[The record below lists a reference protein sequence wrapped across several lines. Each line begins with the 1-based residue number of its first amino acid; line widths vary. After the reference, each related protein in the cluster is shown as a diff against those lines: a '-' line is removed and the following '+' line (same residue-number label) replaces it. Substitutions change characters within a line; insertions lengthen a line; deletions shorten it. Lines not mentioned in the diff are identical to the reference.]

1 MHESDDGNAKNTDAR
16 ESNIADVCKTRTLSR
31 IISYPR
37 RSLIGAFGPHTR
49 EKGKPSFMGSAA
61 LSAAAKSIRD
71 WSITEGRTSVTP
83 TKAADVFGSLV
94 FNDKVQQERL
104 PKAAYRALR
113 ATITRGEPLD
123 GSTADAVATALK
135 DWAVEH
141 GATHYTHWFS
151 PLTGITAEK
160 HDSFL
165 APASDGSAI
174 AEFRGKELI
183 KGEPDASSFPSG
195 GMRSTFEARGYTAW
209 DPTSPPWLHV
219 NSNNVTLVI
228 PTAFVSWTGE
238 ALDKKTPLLRSMEA
252 VSKQAVRVLKL
263 FGSTAERVFSTC
275 GPEQEY
281 FLIDRNFYFARPDLI
296 NAGRTLF
303 GAKPPKGQE
312 MEDQYFGSIPE
323 RVLACMAEAE
333 LELFKVGVPV
343 KTRHNEVAPS
353 QYEIA
358 PIFENANVAAD
369 HQMMT
374 METIKRIAP
383 KYGLEAL
390 MHEKPFAGVNGSGK
404 HNNWSLS
411 DEFGNNLLGPG
422 DTPHD
427 NMQFL
432 VFCAAVIRGV
442 DRWQGLLRA
451 SIASAGNDH
460 RLGANEA
467 PPAILS
473 IFLGDQL
480 TDIFEQIEKGSAK
493 STKQGGTLD
502 VGASVLPKLP
512 RDAGDRNRTSP
523 FAFTGNKFEFRAV
536 SSGQNI
542 AWPNTA
548 LNVAMADALDS
559 VATEL
564 EGAVAKGQELNKA
577 VATLLTKLIKEHKR
591 IIFNGNGYSAEW
603 EKEAGKRKLL
613 NLKNT
618 VDALPELISPAVIKL
633 LDKYKVL
640 NEREVHA
647 RYEVFLENYNKTVN
661 IEGQLMVLMAN
672 RYILP
677 AALEYQKQIG
687 QSVAAVRAGGAS
699 APQSKKL
706 LGTYTKLVDKFKL
719 QTDALEKVLDHS
731 GGSAEKHAKYM
742 RDKVIPAM
750 TKLRELGD
758 SIEVLTPHEIWP
770 LPTYREMLFVK

>member
-1 MHESDDGNAKNTDAR
+1 
-16 ESNIADVCKTRTLSR
+16 
-31 IISYPR
+31 
-37 RSLIGAFGPHTR
+37 
-49 EKGKPSFMGSAA
+49 MGSAA
-61 LSAAAKSIRD
+61 LSEAIKSIRD
-71 WSITEGRTSVTP
+71 WSINEGRASVKP
-83 TKAADVFGSLV
+83 AKATDTYGSLV
-94 FNDKVQQERL
+94 FNDKAQQERL
-104 PKAAYRALR
+104 PKPAYRALR
-113 ATITRGEPLD
+113 ATITRGETLD
-123 GSTADAVATALK
+123 VATADAVATALK

-141 GATHYTHWFS
+141 GATHYTHWFQ

-165 APASDGSAI
+165 SPTNEGTAI

-209 DPTSPPWLHV
+209 DPTSPPWLHI
-219 NSNNVTLVI
+219 SGSNVTLVI

-263 FGSTAERVFSTC
+263 FGSTAERVFATC

-303 GAKPPKGQE
+303 GATPPKGQE

-323 RVLACMAEAE
+323 RVLACMTEVEAE
-333 LELFKVGVPV
+333 LYKVGVPV

-358 PIFENANVAAD
+358 PVFENANVAAD

-374 METIKRIAP
+374 MEMLKKIAP
-383 KYGLEAL
+383 RYGLAAL
-390 MHEKPFAGVNGSGK
+390 LHEKPFAGVNGSGK

-432 VFCAAVIRGV
+432 VFCAAVLRAV
-442 DRWQGLLRA
+442 DKWQGLLRA

-473 IFLGDQL
+473 VFLGDML
-480 TDIFEQIEKGSAK
+480 TDIFDQIEKGGAK

-502 VGASVLPKLP
+502 VGVSVLPKLP

-542 AWPNTA
+542 AFPNTM
-548 LNVAMADALDS
+548 LNAAMADALDGI
-559 VATEL
+559 ATEL
-564 EGAVAKGQELNKA
+564 ENTRSKGEDLNKA
-577 VATLLTKLIKEHKR
+577 VAKLLTKVIKEHKR
-591 IIFNGNGYSAEW
+591 IIFNGNNYAAEW

-613 NLKNT
+613 NFKNT
-618 VDALPELISPAVIKL
+618 VDALPQLVTKESVAL
-633 LDKYKVL
+633 LERYKIL
-640 NEREVHA
+640 NEREIHA

-661 IEGQLMVLMAN
+661 VEGQLMVLMAH

-677 AALEYQKQIG
+677 AALEYQKRIG
-687 QSVAAVRAGGAS
+687 QSVAAVKQAGAS
-699 APQSKKL
+699 TTQGKKL
-706 LGTYTKLVDKFKL
+706 LTQYAKLADQFKT
-719 QTDALEKVLDHS
+719 QADALAAALDNHAA
-731 GGSAEKHAKYM
+731 GSAEKHAKYM
-742 RDKVIPAM
+742 RDKVIPLM
-750 TKLRELGD
+750 TKLRETGD
-758 SIEVLTPHEIWP
+758 QIEVLTPHEIWP

>member
-1 MHESDDGNAKNTDAR
+1 
-16 ESNIADVCKTRTLSR
+16 
-31 IISYPR
+31 
-37 RSLIGAFGPHTR
+37 
-49 EKGKPSFMGSAA
+49 MGSAA
-61 LSAAAKSIRD
+61 LSEAIKSIRE
-71 WSITEGRTSVTP
+71 WSMSEGRASTSPV
-83 TKAADVFGSLV
+83 KAADLFGSLA
-94 FNDKVQQERL
+94 FNDKAQQERL
-104 PKAAYRALR
+104 PKPVYRALR
-113 ATITRGEPLD
+113 ATITRGEALD
-123 GSTADAVATALK
+123 LSTADAVATALK

-141 GATHYTHWFS
+141 GATHYTHWFQ
-151 PLTGITAEK
+151 PMTGITAEK

-165 APASDGSAI
+165 SPNADGSAI

-209 DPTSPPWLHV
+209 DPTSPPWLLYNGG
-219 NSNNVTLVI
+219 NSVTLVI

-238 ALDKKTPLLRSMEA
+238 ALDKKAPLLRSMEA

-263 FGSTAERVFSTC
+263 FGSTAERVYATC

-312 MEDQYFGSIPE
+312 MEDQYFGAIPE
-323 RVLACMAEAE
+323 RVLACMAETE

-358 PIFENANVAAD
+358 PVFENANVAVD

-374 METIKRIAP
+374 MEMLKKIAP
-383 KYGLEAL
+383 KYGLACL
-390 MHEKPFAGVNGSGK
+390 LHEKPFAGVNGSGK

-432 VFCAAVIRGV
+432 VFCAGVLRAV

-473 IFLGDQL
+473 VFLGEML
-480 TDIFEQIEKGSAK
+480 TDIFEQLEKGAAK

-502 VGASVLPKLP
+502 IGVSVLPKLP

-536 SSGQNI
+536 SSGQSI
-542 AWPNTA
+542 AFPNMV
-548 LNVAMADALDS
+548 LNAAMADALDS
-559 VATEL
+559 IATEL
-564 EGAVAKGQELNKA
+564 ETATSKGEDLNKA
-577 VATLLTKLIKEHKR
+577 VGKLLTKIIKEHKR
-591 IIFNGNGYSAEW
+591 IVFNGNNYAAEW

-618 VDALPELISPAVIKL
+618 VDALPQLVTKDAIKL
-633 LDKYKVL
+633 LERYKIL
-640 NEREVHA
+640 NEREIHA
-647 RYEVFLENYNKTVN
+647 RYEIFLENYNKTINV
-661 IEGQLMVLMAN
+661 EGQLMVLMAN

-677 AALEYQKQIG
+677 AAFEYQKQVG
-687 QSVAAVRAGGAS
+687 QSVAAVRAGGSRS
-699 APQSKKL
+699 AQGKKL
-706 LGTYTKLVDKFKL
+706 LGAYTKLADKFKA
-719 QTDALEKVLDHS
+719 QTDALTAALDHN

-742 RDKVIPAM
+742 RDKIVPAM
-750 TKLRELGD
+750 SKLREIGD
-758 SIEVLTPHEIWP
+758 QIEVLTPHEIWP

>member
-1 MHESDDGNAKNTDAR
+1 
-16 ESNIADVCKTRTLSR
+16 
-31 IISYPR
+31 
-37 RSLIGAFGPHTR
+37 
-49 EKGKPSFMGSAA
+49 MGSAA
-61 LSAAAKSIRD
+61 LAEAAKSIRD
-71 WSITEGRTSVTP
+71 WSVVDHGSATP
-83 TKAADVFGSLV
+83 AVRAADVFGSLV
-94 FNDKVQQERL
+94 FNDKLQQERL
-104 PKAAYRALR
+104 PKPIYQALR
-113 ATITRGEPLD
+113 ATITRGEPLEL
-123 GSTADAVATALK
+123 STAVAVASALK

-141 GATHYTHWFS
+141 GATHYTHWFQ
-151 PLTGITAEK
+151 PMTGITAEK

-165 APASDGSAI
+165 APTSDGTAI

-183 KGEPDASSFPSG
+183 QGEPDASSFPSG

-219 NSNNVTLVI
+219 NGNSVTLVI

-238 ALDKKTPLLRSMEA
+238 ALDKKTPLLRSMQA
-252 VSKQAVRVLKL
+252 VSKQALRVLKL
-263 FGSTAERVFSTC
+263 FGSSAERVFSTC

-281 FLIDRNFYFARPDLI
+281 FLIDRNFFFARPDLI

-312 MEDQYFGSIPE
+312 MEDQYFGTIPD
-323 RVLACMAEAE
+323 RVLACMAEVE
-333 LELFKVGVPV
+333 LELFKTGVPV

-374 METIKRIAP
+374 METLKRVAP
-383 KYGLEAL
+383 KYGLACL
-390 MHEKPFAGVNGSGK
+390 LHEKPFAGVNGSGK

-422 DTPHD
+422 ETPHD

-432 VFCAAVIRGV
+432 VFCAAVLRAV

-473 IFLGDQL
+473 VFLGAQL

-493 STKQGGTLD
+493 STKQGGILD
-502 VGASVLPKLP
+502 IGVSVLPQLP

-536 SSGQNI
+536 SSTQNI
-542 AWPNTA
+542 AWPNMA
-548 LNVAMADALDS
+548 LNAAMADSLDS
-559 VATEL
+559 MATEL
-564 EGAVAKGQELNKA
+564 EKATAKGEDLKNA
-577 VATLLTKLIKEHKR
+577 VGKLLTKVIREHKR
-591 IIFNGNGYSAEW
+591 IVFNGNNYAAEW
-603 EKEAGKRKLL
+603 TKEAGKRKLL
-613 NLKNT
+613 NLRNT
-618 VDALPELISPAVIKL
+618 VDALPELVTPQVVKL
-633 LDKYKVL
+633 LERFKIL
-640 NEREVHA
+640 SEREIHA
-647 RYEVFLENYNKTVN
+647 RYEVFLENYNKTIN

-672 RYILP
+672 RYITP
-677 AALEYQKQIG
+677 AALEYQKRIG
-687 QSVAAVRAGGAS
+687 QSVAAVKAGGGAS
-699 APQSKKL
+699 AQGKKL
-706 LGTYTKLVDKFKL
+706 LTKYTKLLDGFRA
-719 QTDALEKVLDHS
+719 QTDALASALDHN

-742 RDKVIPAM
+742 RDKVIPLM
-750 TKLRELGD
+750 DKLRAVGD
-758 SIEVLTPHEIWP
+758 DIEVLTPHEIWP

>member
-1 MHESDDGNAKNTDAR
+1 
-16 ESNIADVCKTRTLSR
+16 
-31 IISYPR
+31 
-37 RSLIGAFGPHTR
+37 
-49 EKGKPSFMGSAA
+49 MGSAA
-61 LSAAAKSIRD
+61 LAEAAKSIRD
-71 WSITEGRTSVTP
+71 WSLTNRISTSPATR
-83 TKAADVFGSLV
+83 AADVYGSLV
-94 FNDKVQQERL
+94 FHDKLQRERL
-104 PKAAYRALR
+104 PKSVYRALR
-113 ATITRGEPLD
+113 GTVTRGEPLD
-123 GSTADAVATALK
+123 AATADAVAVALK
-135 DWAVEH
+135 DWAIEQ
-141 GATHYTHWFS
+141 GATHYTHWFQ
-151 PLTGITAEK
+151 PMTGITAEK

-165 APASDGSAI
+165 APTADGTAI
-174 AEFRGKELI
+174 AEFSGKELVR
-183 KGEPDASSFPSG
+183 GEPDASSFPSG

-209 DPTSPPWLHV
+209 DPTSNPWLLV
-219 NSNNVTLVI
+219 NGNSVTLVI

-252 VSKQAVRVLKL
+252 VSKQAVRLLKL
-263 FGSTAERVFSTC
+263 FGSTAEHVFATC

-312 MEDQYFGSIPE
+312 MEDQYFGAIPE
-323 RVLACMAEAE
+323 RVQACMAEVE
-333 LELFKVGVPV
+333 LELYKVGVPV

-358 PIFENANVAAD
+358 PVFENANVACD

-374 METIKRIAP
+374 METLKRVAP
-383 KYGLEAL
+383 KYGLACL
-390 MHEKPFAGVNGSGK
+390 LHEKPFAGVNGSGK

-432 VFCAAVIRGV
+432 VFCAAVLRAV
-442 DRWQGLLRA
+442 DTWQGLLRA
-451 SIASAGNDH
+451 TIASAGNDH

-473 IFLGDQL
+473 VFLGDQL
-480 TDIFEQIEKGSAK
+480 SDIFEQLENGGAK
-493 STKQGGTLD
+493 STKQGGIMD
-502 VGASVLPKLP
+502 IGVSVLPKLP

-542 AWPNTA
+542 AFPNTA
-548 LNVAMADALDS
+548 LNAAMADALDS

-564 EGAVAKGQELNKA
+564 EAAVAKGAKIEDAVKA
-577 VATLLTKLIKEHKR
+577 LLPKMAAAHKR
-591 IIFNGNGYSAEW
+591 IVFNGNGYSAEW
-603 EKEAGKRKLL
+603 QEEAGKRGLL
-613 NLKNT
+613 NLRNT
-618 VDALPELISPAVIKL
+618 VDALPQIVTKECVGLFE
-633 LDKYKVL
+633 KYKIL
-640 NEREVHA
+640 NERELHA
-647 RYEVFLENYNKTVN
+647 RYEIFLENYNKTIN

-677 AALEYQKQIG
+677 AALEYQKQIAL
-687 QSVAAVRAGGAS
+687 SVSAVKAAGAS
-699 APQSKKL
+699 ATESEKL
-706 LGTYTKLVDKFKL
+706 LGTYTGLVNRLKAG
-719 QTDALEKVLDHS
+719 TDALAAALEHES
-731 GGSAEKHAKYM
+731 GGAEAHAAYM
-742 RDKVIPAM
+742 RDTVVPAM
-750 TKLRELGD
+750 AGLREVGD
-758 SIEVLTPHEIWP
+758 AIEVLTPHELWP